1 MPGAPI
7 RGILPVVPTPFRDG
21 RFDERSFAAMVERSA
36 AYVDGYTVLG
46 STGEAPSMTVRE
58 RMEIAERMG
67 AVVPD
72 ELTLVLGVTSTA
84 VEDSVELARHAEA
97 HGAAGVLCA
106 APFYYVAEPDGVLAY
121 LERVDAAVEREL
133 VLYDNPGATK
143 IRLDAGAV
151 VRWAE
156 RLGHLHTVKLTDHD
170 LGKVA
175 AWQAAGLGVLGGD
188 DPILLRFLAAGVDG
202 VMVIAP
208 VVLPEP
214 FRRVWDLV
222 RDGELDAA
230 GRLFGA
236 TIAPFV
242 HAFGI
247 GDEIATTKA
256 LLADVGVFASAE
268 VRPPLTGVGRDRGV
282 LLRTA
287 FEAGYA
293 AFR

>member
-1 MPGAPI
+1 
-7 RGILPVVPTPFRDG
+7 
-21 RFDERSFAAMVERSA
+21 
-36 AYVDGYTVLG
+36 
-46 STGEAPSMTVRE
+46 
-58 RMEIAERMG
+58 
-67 AVVPD
+67 
-72 ELTLVLGVTSTA
+72 
-84 VEDSVELARHAEA
+84 VELARHAEA

-121 LERVDAAVEREL
+121 LERVDAVLEREL

-143 IRLDAGAV
+143 IHLGADTV
-151 VRWAE
+151 VEWAD

-175 AWQAAGLGVLGGD
+175 TWQAAGLAVLGGD

-222 RDGELDAA
+222 RDGDLDAA

-256 LLADVGVFASAE
+256 LLADVGVFSSDE
-268 VRPPLTGVGRDRGV
+268 LRPPLTGSGPDRTA

-293 AFR
+293 AFE